1 MTGAFYFPSTP
12 VDFGGNSGGL
22 SECVEVVANTITF
35 IGNSNLTTTKCKD
48 YGYDTVSSGTSVSL
62 VE

>member
-1 MTGAFYFPSTP
+1 
-12 VDFGGNSGGL
+12 L

-35 IGNSNLTTTKCKD
+35 IGNSNLTTTKCED
-48 YGYDTVSSGTSVSL
+48 YGYDTVSSATSVSL